1 MMKKEKLIA
10 WMKRQRNSSH
20 LIRIIAGG
28 YVAYLGACVFSDYFK
43 GKADAGIGLILCAAL
58 ILLAGAAI
66 AVISLYA
73 YLNGYSVEF
82 GGRKPWEAPEEEPE
96 DQPEELEESSDPEDK
111 KSV

>member
-1 MMKKEKLIA
+1 MMEKETKKEKLIA

-28 YVAYLGACVFSDYFK
+28 YVAYLGACVFADYFK
-43 GKADAGIGLILCAAL
+43 GEADAGIGLILCAAL

-66 AVISLYA
+66 AVVSLYA

-82 GGRKPWEAPEEEPE
+82 GGRKPWETPEEEE
-96 DQPEELEESSDPEDK
+96 PEELEEASETGEE
-111 KSV
+111 